1 MMFFSAF
8 SMTPIFAHD
17 RISDEYEPGFEVSQA
32 IYLAIDACKTDGCDI
47 HGSQMIVRKKKDGI
61 EIVFLGRTPDAKQ
74 LFSGEYDNVTERHY
88 LVEKTGTAILR
99 KWYGK

>member
-1 MMFFSAF
+1 MFFSAF

-32 IYLAIDACKTDGCDI
+32 IYLAIDACKADGCDI

-74 LFSGEYDNVTERHY
+74 LFSGEYDHVTERHY

>member
-1 MMFFSAF
+1 
-8 SMTPIFAHD
+8 
-17 RISDEYEPGFEVSQA
+17 
-32 IYLAIDACKTDGCDI
+32 
-47 HGSQMIVRKKKDGI
+47 MIVRKKKDGI

-74 LFSGEYDNVTERHY
+74 LFSGEYDHVTERHY